1 VLLLLLGEAG
11 TSGRTTNMFRISL
24 SALRI
29 GTIGFGVLAS
39 AIGAHAN
46 DAVRVVMSWL
56 PDPQH
61 GGYYQAAATGIYA
74 KHGLDVTILPGGP
87 QINSQLMLASG
98 QVDFRVA
105 SSSASGFN
113 YVEQNI
119 PVMVIAASFQ
129 KEPSIL
135 LSHPGV
141 DTLPAMKGKPIE
153 LGQQSVDTW
162 WRFLVA
168 KYGFADSQIRPY
180 TFSLAPFLADKNMV
194 QQGYVTSEPYLI
206 ERQAGFKPNVFM
218 VADVADY
225 NSYAQTLEAA
235 AATVNGKADVVQR
248 FVDATIEGWYSYL
261 YGDPTPANVMIKR
274 ENPENTDLDIAN
286 SIAAMKERGLVD
298 SGDTTSLG
306 IGAMTDARWKSF
318 FETASRLGIYPTSLD
333 YTKAYTLR
341 FVNHKHGLEMRK

>member
-1 VLLLLLGEAG
+1 MAK
-11 TSGRTTNMFRISL
+11 ISL
-24 SALRI
+24 RSIPRVGATAVALW
-29 GTIGFGVLAS
+29 LAGS
-39 AIGAHAN
+39 IAASAN

-87 QINSQLMLASG
+87 QTNSQLMLMGG
-98 QVDFRVA
+98 QIDFRVA
-105 SSSASGFN
+105 SSSASAFN
-113 YVEQNI
+113 YAQQKL
-119 PVMVIAASFQ
+119 PVVVIAASFQ

-141 DTLPAMKGKPIE
+141 DSLPAMKGKPVE

-168 KYGFADSQIRPY
+168 KYGFDQSQVRPY
-180 TFSLAPFLADKNMV
+180 TFSLAPFLADPNMV
-194 QQGYVTSEPYLI
+194 QQGYVTSEPFLV
-206 ERQAGFKPNVFM
+206 EKQAGFKPNVFM

-225 NSYAQTLEAA
+225 NSYAQTLETTASMIAA
-235 AATVNGKADVVQR
+235 KPDLVQR

-261 YGDPTPANVMIKR
+261 KDPAPGNAMIQK
-274 ENPENTDLDIAN
+274 ENPDNSAEDIAN
-286 SIAAMKERGLVD
+286 SIKAMKERGLVD
-298 SGDTTSLG
+298 SGDTASLG

-318 FETASRLGIYPTSLD
+318 FATASKLGLYPADLD
-333 YTKAYTLR
+333 YQKAYTLR
-341 FVNHKHGLEMRK
+341 FVDHKVGLK

>member
-1 VLLLLLGEAG
+1 MAKLSLRSIARAGAGAAALWLAG
-11 TSGRTTNMFRISL
+11 T
-24 SALRI
+24 
-29 GTIGFGVLAS
+29 LAAS
-39 AIGAHAN
+39 AN

-87 QINSQLMLASG
+87 QTNSQLMLMGG
-98 QVDFRVA
+98 QIDFRVA
-105 SSSASGFN
+105 SSSASAFN
-113 YVEQNI
+113 YAQQKL
-119 PVMVIAASFQ
+119 PVVVIAASFQ

-141 DTLPAMKGKPIE
+141 DSLPAMKGKPVE

-168 KYGFADSQIRPY
+168 KYGFDQSQVRPY
-180 TFSLAPFLADKNMV
+180 TFSLAPFLADPNMV
-194 QQGYVTSEPYLI
+194 QQGYVTSEPFLVAK
-206 ERQAGFKPNVFM
+206 QAGFKPNVFM

-225 NSYAQTLEAA
+225 NSYAQTLETTASMIA
-235 AATVNGKADVVQR
+235 GKPDVVQR

-261 YGDPTPANVMIKR
+261 NDPAPGNAMIQK
-274 ENPENTDLDIAN
+274 ENPDNSAEDISN
-286 SIAAMKERGLVD
+286 SIKAMKERGLVD
-298 SGDTTSLG
+298 SGDTASLG

-318 FETASRLGIYPTSLD
+318 FETASRLGLYPADLD
-333 YTKAYTLR
+333 YQKAYTLR
-341 FVNHKHGLEMRK
+341 FVDHKVGLK